1 VRNEAYNKDATP
13 CLVEATE
20 TFMGEDSDAA
30 VRSKGLERLLG
41 LTDDVFAFA
50 ITLLV
55 LELVTPVV
63 VGPLTNSSL
72 ASALAGEWP
81 YFLDYLVSFWV
92 IGFQWLGHHHVFRY
106 IKRSD
111 ERLLM
116 LNLLFL
122 FFIVLIPF
130 ATRVLDSYESLPL
143 AVAVY
148 ALVQVGASLIIPLIW
163 RYASVGR
170 RLIDERV
177 SQRMIRWFGIRGFV
191 IAAMFAASI
200 PFAFI
205 YSRLPVVW
213 WLAILPVIIVLD
225 RRYGRETG

>member
-1 VRNEAYNKDATP
+1 M
-13 CLVEATE
+13 L
-20 TFMGEDSDAA
+20 EDSEAGS
-30 VRSKGLERLLG
+30 RSQGLERLLG

-63 VGPLTNSSL
+63 IGPLTNSSL
-72 ASALAGEWP
+72 ASALASEWP

-130 ATRVLDSYESLPL
+130 ATRVLDSFESLPL

-163 RYASVGR
+163 RYAASGR

-191 IAAMFAASI
+191 IAVMFAVSI
-200 PFAFI
+200 PFAFV
-205 YSRLPVVW
+205 YSRLPIFW

-225 RRYGRETG
+225 RRYGREPS

>member
-1 VRNEAYNKDATP
+1 
-13 CLVEATE
+13 
-20 TFMGEDSDAA
+20 MGEDSDAA
-30 VRSKGLERLLG
+30 SRSKGLERLLG

-55 LELVTPVV
+55 LELVTPVIT
-63 VGPLTNSSL
+63 GPLTNSSL

-81 YFLDYLVSFWV
+81 SFLDYLVSCWV
-92 IGFQWLGHHHVFRY
+92 IGFQWLGHHHIFRS
-106 IKRSD
+106 INRSD
-111 ERLLM
+111 EGLLT

-148 ALVQVGASLIIPLIW
+148 ALVQVGASLLNLLIW
-163 RYASVGR
+163 RYASGGR
-170 RLIDERV
+170 RLVDERT
-177 SQRMIRWFGIRGFV
+177 SQHTIKWFGIRGLV
-191 IAAMFAASI
+191 ISVMFAVSI

-205 YSRLPVVW
+205 YSRLPIVW
-213 WLAILPVIIVLD
+213 WLAILPVMIVLD
-225 RRYGRETG
+225 RRYGRDRV

>member
-1 VRNEAYNKDATP
+1 
-13 CLVEATE
+13 
-20 TFMGEDSDAA
+20 MGEDSDAA
-30 VRSKGLERLLG
+30 SRSKGLERLLG

-63 VGPLTNSSL
+63 VGSPTNSSL

-81 YFLDYLVSFWV
+81 SFFDYLVSFWV
-92 IGFQWLGHHHVFRY
+92 IGFQWLGHHHIFRY

-111 ERLLM
+111 ERLLL

-122 FFIVLIPF
+122 FFIVLVPF
-130 ATRVLDSYESLPL
+130 ATRVLDNYESLPL

-148 ALVQVGASLIIPLIW
+148 GLVQVGASLIIPLIW
-163 RYASVGR
+163 RYASGGR
-170 RLIDERV
+170 RLVDERI
-177 SQRMIRWFGIRGFV
+177 SQRTASWLGTRGLV
-191 IAAMFAASI
+191 ISAMFAASI

-205 YSRLPVVW
+205 YSRLPIVW

-225 RRYGRETG
+225 RRYGRETK